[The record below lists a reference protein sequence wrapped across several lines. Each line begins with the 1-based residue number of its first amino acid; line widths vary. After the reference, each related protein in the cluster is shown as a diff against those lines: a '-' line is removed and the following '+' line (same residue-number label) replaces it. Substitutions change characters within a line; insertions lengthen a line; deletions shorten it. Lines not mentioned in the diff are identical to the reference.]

1 MELAHKFLVEDR
13 AFSNYDDFKKNCK
26 IKTIPDFN
34 FAYDIIDQYAKDAP

>member
-13 AFSNYDDFKKNCK
+13 EFSNYDDFKKNCK